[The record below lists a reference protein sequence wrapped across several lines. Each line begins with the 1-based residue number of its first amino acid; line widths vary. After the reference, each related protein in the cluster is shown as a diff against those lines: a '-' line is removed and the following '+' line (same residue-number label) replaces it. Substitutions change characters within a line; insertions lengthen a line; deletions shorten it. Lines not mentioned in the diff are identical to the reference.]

1 VKSGVIRLQR
11 LPQPADCDESLLRR
25 LVKAGFNQRRKRLGN
40 ALKTVLPV
48 DYPDALRLMDL
59 RAEQLS
65 VDLFVALARDLAQFI
80 QDSSDNI

>member
-1 VKSGVIRLQR
+1 
-11 LPQPADCDESLLRR
+11 
-25 LVKAGFNQRRKRLGN
+25 
-40 ALKTVLPV
+40 LKTVLPV